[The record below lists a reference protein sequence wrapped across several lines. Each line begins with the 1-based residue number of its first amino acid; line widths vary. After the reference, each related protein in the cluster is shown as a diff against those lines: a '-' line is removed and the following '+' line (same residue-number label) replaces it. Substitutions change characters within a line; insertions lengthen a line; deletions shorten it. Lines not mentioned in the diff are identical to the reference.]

1 MSRVINRECK
11 ICNKVIKHETSW
23 DKHLKSKRHIKLSEN
38 TIITPQEH
46 HNNTI
51 GTPQEHH
58 NNTMTSQNNTIK
70 TPCIQNQT
78 EIYGKCKYCD
88 KGFKRQQ
95 HLSRH
100 EKSYCPVKRQIDE
113 EERKI
118 QEQKRLEEENKILR
132 EELKQMKQVITNN
145 TNNTNNINNTN
156 NNTNTNSH
164 NTMNLDNKR
173 INNNHITINNYGNE
187 DYSSLDKEFLKK
199 LSLLGNNI
207 KEKMI
212 RTLDKLYIENKSNHN
227 VRVSNLR
234 DSSYCEIL
242 KDEEQWE
249 KEKLEKVLDYR
260 MYNSV
265 RNIIKSI
272 SNNNEELDSNT
283 INKTMNNI
291 NKYQQYI
298 EESKSI
304 ELPKK
309 DIKEFE
315 YIREDHKI
323 KLYNLNLKEEK

>member
-1 MSRVINRECK
+1 MKNQIVNRECK
-11 ICNKVIKHETSW
+11 ICNKVIKYDTHW
-23 DKHLKSKRHIKLSEN
+23 NRHLKSKRHIKLSEN
-38 TIITPQEH
+38 IQEH
-46 HNNTI
+46 PNNIQSTSS
-51 GTPQEHH
+51 PHP
-58 NNTMTSQNNTIK
+58 NNIQTTSSPHPNN
-70 TPCIQNQT
+70 IQYPKQT
-78 EIYGKCKYCD
+78 EPYGSCEYCNKVFKYQQGLSKHMLYRCKVKKKID
-88 KGFKRQQ
+88 KEEKERLEKEKR
-95 HLSRH
+95 
-100 EKSYCPVKRQIDE
+100 EKK
-113 EERKI
+113 
-118 QEQKRLEEENKILR
+118 LEEEIKS
-132 EELKQMKQVITNN
+132 LKQTINNITNN
-145 TNNTNNINNTN
+145 TNNSN

-199 LSLLGNNI
+199 LSLLGSNV

-227 VRVSNLR
+227 VKVSNLR

-242 KDEEQWE
+242 KEEEQWE
-249 KEKLEKVLDYR
+249 KEKLDKVLDYR

-272 SNNNEELDSNT
+272 SSNNEDLDVNT

-309 DIKEFE
+309 DKKEFE

-323 KLYNLNLKEEK
+323 KLYNLNLKEQEK

>member
-11 ICNKVIKHETSW
+11 VCNKVLKYETNW
-23 DKHLKSKRHIKLSEN
+23 NRHLKSKRHIKLSEN
-38 TIITPQEH
+38 TSNISQPY
-46 HNNTI
+46 HNNITNI
-51 GTPQEHH
+51 SQPYH
-58 NNTMTSQNNTIK
+58 NNITNISQPYHNI
-70 TPCIQNQT
+70 PQQQNQP
-78 EIYGKCKYCD
+78 EIYGRCKYCD
-88 KGFKRQQ
+88 KGFSRQPN
-95 HLSRH
+95 LSRH
-100 EKSYCPVKRQIDE
+100 EKNYCSVKKEIDRKN
-113 EERKI
+113 ERIEREK
-118 QEQKRLEEENKILR
+118 KLEEENKLLR
-132 EELKQMKQVITNN
+132 EELKQVKQVITNN
-145 TNNTNNINNTN
+145 NT

-199 LSLLGNNI
+199 LSLLGSNV

-227 VRVSNLR
+227 VKVSNLR

-242 KDEEQWE
+242 KEEEQWE
-249 KEKLEKVLDYR
+249 KEKLDKVLDYR

-272 SNNNEELDSNT
+272 SSNNEDLDVNT

-309 DIKEFE
+309 DKKEFE

-323 KLYNLNLKEEK
+323 KLYNLNLKEQEK

>member
-1 MSRVINRECK
+1 MPSTIINRECK
-11 ICNKVIKHETSW
+11 ICNKVIKYDTHW
-23 DKHLKSKRHIKLSEN
+23 NRHLKSKRHIKLSEN
-38 TIITPQEH
+38 IQEH
-46 HNNTI
+46 PNNIQSTSS
-51 GTPQEHH
+51 PHP
-58 NNTMTSQNNTIK
+58 NNIQTTSSPHPNN
-70 TPCIQNQT
+70 IQYPKQT
-78 EIYGKCKYCD
+78 ESYGSCEYCNKVFKYQQGLSKHMLYRCKVKKKID
-88 KGFKRQQ
+88 KEEKERLEKEKR
-95 HLSRH
+95 
-100 EKSYCPVKRQIDE
+100 EKK
-113 EERKI
+113 
-118 QEQKRLEEENKILR
+118 LEEEIKS
-132 EELKQMKQVITNN
+132 LKQTINNITNN
-145 TNNTNNINNTN
+145 NSH

-199 LSLLGNNI
+199 LSLLGSNV

-227 VRVSNLR
+227 VKVSNLR

-242 KDEEQWE
+242 KEEEQWE
-249 KEKLEKVLDYR
+249 KEKLDKVLDYR

-272 SNNNEELDSNT
+272 SSNNEDLDVNT

-309 DIKEFE
+309 DKKEFE

-323 KLYNLNLKEEK
+323 KLYNLNLKEQEK

>member
-11 ICNKVIKHETSW
+11 VCNKVLKYETNW
-23 DKHLKSKRHIKLSEN
+23 NRHLKSKRHIKLSEKEPTGTKMEPTGTKIELLEKYLDN
-38 TIITPQEH
+38 EI
-46 HNNTI
+46 NN
-51 GTPQEHH
+51 
-58 NNTMTSQNNTIK
+58 NFN
-70 TPCIQNQT
+70 
-78 EIYGKCKYCD
+78 CKYCD
-88 KGFKRQQ
+88 KSFK
-95 HLSRH
+95 HKKSKIRH
-100 EKSYCPVKRQIDE
+100 EKYRCKKKCRE
-113 EERKI
+113 NERIEREK
-118 QEQKRLEEENKILR
+118 KLEEENKLLR
-132 EELKQMKQVITNN
+132 EELKQVKQVITNN
-145 TNNTNNINNTN
+145 NTNNDNST
-156 NNTNTNSH
+156 NTNTNSH

-199 LSLLGNNI
+199 LSLLGNNV

-227 VRVSNLR
+227 VKVSNLR

-242 KDEEQWE
+242 KEEEQWE
-249 KEKLEKVLDYR
+249 KEKLDKVLDYR

-272 SNNNEELDSNT
+272 SSNNEDLDVNT

-309 DIKEFE
+309 DKKEFE

-323 KLYNLNLKEEK
+323 KLYNLNLKEQEK